1 MTPQSPTDMHKL
13 HNRREKIHKTP
24 KSSRISHTYTRKFEL
39 FVNFLCF
46 AHGQVETV
54 LLQWELFF
62 PPVPTRRFLF
72 LL

>member
-1 MTPQSPTDMHKL
+1 MTPKSPSEMQ
-13 HNRREKIHKTP
+13 NSMIEEKNFHKTP
-24 KSSRISHTYTRKFEL
+24 KSLWISHTHTRKFEL

-46 AHGQVETV
+46 AHGQVRTV

-62 PPVPTRRFLF
+62 PPVPTRLFLF

>member
-1 MTPQSPTDMHKL
+1 MTLKSFSDMHKL
-13 HNRREKIHKTP
+13 HNRKEKSHKTP
-24 KSSRISHTYTRKFEL
+24 KSPRISHTHTRKFEL

-46 AHGQVETV
+46 DHGQVGTV

>member
-1 MTPQSPTDMHKL
+1 MTLKSFSDMHKL
-13 HNRREKIHKTP
+13 YDRKENFHKTP
-24 KSSRISHTYTRKFEL
+24 KSPRISHTYTRKFEL

-46 AHGQVETV
+46 DHGQVGTV
-54 LLQWELFF
+54 LLQWKLFF

>member
-1 MTPQSPTDMHKL
+1 MTLKSFSEMHKL
-13 HNRREKIHKTP
+13 HNRKKFHKTP
-24 KSSRISHTYTRKFEL
+24 KSPQISHTYTRKFEL

-46 AHGQVETV
+46 DHGQVGTV

>member
-1 MTPQSPTDMHKL
+1 MTPKSPSEMQ
-13 HNRREKIHKTP
+13 NSMIEEKKFHKTP
-24 KSSRISHTYTRKFEL
+24 KSPRISHTYTRKFEL

-46 AHGQVETV
+46 DHGQVGTV

>member
-1 MTPQSPTDMHKL
+1 MTLKSFSDMHKL
-13 HNRREKIHKTP
+13 YDRKENFHKTP
-24 KSSRISHTYTRKFEL
+24 KSLWISHTYTRKFEL

-46 AHGQVETV
+46 DHGQVGTV

-72 LL
+72 LP